1 MSDRTNR
8 IIMILFASFLIVG
21 GCLTVVYGSGGFG
34 HHRASMP
41 IIDAPT
47 VHQWERFG
55 AKSFAVTGLLGF
67 IIFVVGS
74 VLSVREWRRNSGKVR
89 TTDFSFD
96 VPSSTRGQTTVH
108 APSLSHTLERD
119 LETIVNVK
127 AALVGLFGSAPAIEL
142 RGLLTV
148 DDRTELETLISQVNL
163 AIDRFTNTVGFRPH
177 PVQVTIRYN
186 GTTARLRQLQ

>member
-8 IIMILFASFLIVG
+8 IVMILFASILIAG
-21 GCLTVVYGSGGFG
+21 GCLTFVYGSGGFG

-41 IIDAPT
+41 IIDAAT

-55 AKSFAVTGLLGF
+55 ARSFAVVGLLGF
-67 IIFVVGS
+67 VMLVVGS
-74 VLSVREWRRNSGKVR
+74 VLSMREWRRNGGRAR

-96 VPSSTRGQTTVH
+96 VPKNTRGQTTVH
-108 APSLSHTLERD
+108 APSLSHILERD

-127 AALVGLFGSAPAIEL
+127 GALVGLFGSAPAIEL
-142 RGLLTV
+142 RSLLTV
-148 DDRTELETLISQVNL
+148 DDRTELETLVLQVNN

-177 PVQVTIRYN
+177 PVQITVRYS
-186 GTTARLRQLQ
+186 GTAVRSHRLQ